1 MAAFMA
7 AHGRR
12 PAPGTGASPICRWR
26 TSAIAWAAI
35 TRRFRGIQVAPLAD
49 MTALAGALADVRPS
63 LLGGVPQVWEK
74 LKAGIENMA
83 ASESDPVR
91 RQAVQQAL

>member
-1 MAAFMA
+1 MIRVPAGPGDRSISYLPMAHIGDRMGSHYWPMFA
-7 AHGRR
+7 
-12 PAPGTGASPICRWR
+12 
-26 TSAIAWAAI
+26 
-35 TRRFRGIQVAPLAD
+35 GIQVAPLAD